1 MSEPRI
7 TLYAIPF
14 STNVERVALA
24 LGHKR
29 LAAEVVMLDPGNRS
43 RAVAVS
49 GQPLVP
55 VLDVDGEVL
64 IDSSR
69 IIERLEELTPE
80 PALFPGDAARRA
92 EVRVFVDWFDRVW
105 KRPPNRLD
113 DMLSLPD
120 PDAAEVELLQA
131 EMRGSLEVFEQLLT
145 RREYLAG
152 DEFSAADCSAYPFL
166 KYGLHGA
173 AADDEESFHH
183 VLADNLALPGGSPG
197 VEAWIRRWMSG
208 RAWRASESGIG
219 GVSHV
224 TAVP

>member
-1 MSEPRI
+1 VRI

-29 LAAEVVMLDPGNRS
+29 LAADVVMLDPANRS
-43 RAVAVS
+43 QAVAVS

-64 IDSSR
+64 VDSSR
-69 IIERLEELTPE
+69 IIERLEELAPE
-80 PALFPGDAARRA
+80 PPLFPGDPARRA

-113 DMLSLPD
+113 DVLALPG
-120 PDAAEVELLQA
+120 PDAAEVELLRA
-131 EMRGSLEVFEQLLT
+131 EMRGSLDMFERLLT
-145 RREYLAG
+145 GREYLAG

-173 AADDEESFHH
+173 GADDEESFHH
-183 VLADNLALPGGSPG
+183 VLADNLALRRGYPAI
-197 VEAWIRRWMSG
+197 EAWIRRVDE
-208 RAWRASESGIG
+208 RPRVAGI
-219 GVSHV
+219 
-224 TAVP
+224 